1 MKNIHAIIL
10 ARGNSKEIK
19 NKNLIKVN
27 GMPLIY
33 WSIKSALNS
42 KMIDHVWVS
51 SDSDKILD
59 YTLTYKAKT
68 IKRPISLSLDN
79 SSSDLAWA
87 HAIKTIQQKF
97 KIDYIVGIQPTSP
110 IRDKDDFDNA
120 ISFYFKNKFD
130 SIFSCCE
137 LKDYLIWKTK
147 GKKLIP
153 NYKKR
158 NMRQKIKTQFL
169 ENGSFYIFS
178 KKKFM
183 KKKIRLFGKIGSY
196 VQNKLQSFQIDT
208 HEDLFIVNTLMRKL
222 QNDKK

>member
-1 MKNIHAIIL
+1 MRNIHAIIL

-59 YTLTYKAKT
+59 HTLTYKAKT

-208 HEDLFIVNTLMRKL
+208 HEDLFIINTLMRKL